1 MEARKMSPRMGWATT
16 LLIALSGAIPFFPT
30 LSSPVVAQQVIRV
43 QQPAVAHSEN
53 FIVFAATPQWA
64 SQVSE
69 AAEACRRELSMY
81 WLGEELPPWRER
93 CPIHVQA
100 SPNLGASGETTF
112 ALMQGTAGQWRMAV
126 HGTKERILDS
136 VLPHEITHT
145 IFATHFA
152 KYGKYVPRW
161 ADEGASTTVEHEA
174 EKSKHRYYVHEFL
187 MNGRGLSFNKM
198 FSLKEYPSD
207 ILPLYAQGHSA
218 VQFLLDQGG
227 PRQFVQ
233 FLEAGTETEAWEAQ
247 LRNFYGYKT
256 IGEFQTSWNQW
267 LRDGSPVDLT
277 AYAPKLRSNGAG
289 AGTEIAL
296 AAATRGN
303 DDAVDYANGSSQ
315 PLEPTQPTSP
325 FQVAVGR
332 TGPSPVTLA
341 SESSLPTDPYSLA
354 AEPSGNDGWYKRRL
368 LEVSGS
374 PATPVPEH
382 NTLAKNPLGSAPTMA
397 AAGTQVA
404 SPQSHLRQHSARPMP
419 SQAAGIRVLD
429 WGKRP
434 PVQGFSEQGLQH
446 AGNPQV
452 NAPWV
457 R

>member
-1 MEARKMSPRMGWATT
+1 MEARKMSPRMGWATA
-16 LLIALSGAIPFFPT
+16 LSIALSGTMLFCPILA
-30 LSSPVVAQQVIRV
+30 AQQVIRV

-69 AAEACRRELSMY
+69 AAEACRHELSMY
-81 WLGEELPPWRER
+81 WLGQELPPWRER

-112 ALMQGTAGQWRMAV
+112 ALIQGTAGQWRMAV

-187 MNGRGLSFNKM
+187 MTGRGLSFNRM
-198 FSLKEYPSD
+198 FSLKEYPTD

-289 AGTEIAL
+289 TGAGTEIAL
-296 AAATRGN
+296 AAATRGST
-303 DDAVDYANGSSQ
+303 DAVDYANGSSQ
-315 PLEPTQPTSP
+315 PLETTQPVSP
-325 FQVAVGR
+325 IQVAVGN
-332 TGPSPVTLA
+332 TAPAPVMLA
-341 SESSLPTDPYSLA
+341 SELSLATDPYSLP
-354 AEPSGNDGWYKRRL
+354 AEAVGNEGWYKRRL

-382 NTLAKNPLGSAPTMA
+382 NTLAKNPLGSAPPNAT
-397 AAGTQVA
+397 AGTQLA
-404 SPQSHLRQHSARPMP
+404 RPQSHLRQHTARPMP
-419 SQAAGIRVLD
+419 SQTPGIRVLD
-429 WGKRP
+429 WGNRP
-434 PVQGFSEQGLQH
+434 PVQGFPVQGLQH
-446 AGNPQV
+446 AGNPQA
-452 NAPWV
+452 NTPWV

>member
-1 MEARKMSPRMGWATT
+1 MEARKMSPRMGWATA
-16 LLIALSGAIPFFPT
+16 LWIALSGTMLFCPILAGPA
-30 LSSPVVAQQVIRV
+30 VAQQVIRV

-69 AAEACRRELSMY
+69 AAEACRHELSMY
-81 WLGEELPPWRER
+81 WLGHELAPWRER

-112 ALMQGTAGQWRMAV
+112 ALIQGTAGQWRMAV

-187 MNGRGLSFNKM
+187 MTGRGLSFNKM
-198 FSLKEYPSD
+198 FSLKEYPTD

-289 AGTEIAL
+289 TEIAL
-296 AAATRGN
+296 AAATLGSA
-303 DDAVDYANGSSQ
+303 DAVDYANGNSQ
-315 PLEPTQPTSP
+315 
-325 FQVAVGR
+325 
-332 TGPSPVTLA
+332 
-341 SESSLPTDPYSLA
+341 SSLATDPYSLP
-354 AEPSGNDGWYKRRL
+354 AEAVGNEGWYKRRL
-368 LEVSGS
+368 LEVSGR

-382 NTLAKNPLGSAPTMA
+382 NTLAKNPLGSAPPTA
-397 AAGTQVA
+397 TAGTQLA
-404 SPQSHLRQHSARPMP
+404 RPQSHLRQHTARPMP
-419 SQAAGIRVLD
+419 AQTPGIRVLD
-429 WGKRP
+429 WGNRP
-434 PVQGFSEQGLQH
+434 PVQGFPVQGLQH
-446 AGNPQV
+446 AGNPQA
-452 NAPWV
+452 NTPWV